1 MAKKNKLLN
10 EPELIASVNWAIV
23 SHLKPH
29 QLAYRINEV
38 CHWNLQRLRNL
49 GAGGKTK
56 APGFALFNFQDHEMH
71 PDFYLITLKDEQHL
85 LVKDLKQFDFL
96 LQARLPDEDTKWDPI
111 GIMNSIKSIEN
122 VIGVFDINLDTVK
135 ASDVLYFDKQLDKLE
150 VEKTVEKPI
159 RNKRIVK

>member
-38 CHWNLQRLRNL
+38 CHWNLLRLRNL
-49 GAGGKTK
+49 GTGGKSKET
-56 APGFALFNFQDHEMH
+56 GFALFNFQDHEMH
-71 PDFYLITLKDEQHL
+71 PDFYLITLKDEQQV
-85 LVKDLKQFDFL
+85 LVKDLKQFDYL
-96 LQARLPDEDTKWDPI
+96 LQARLPDEDTKWDSQ
-111 GIMNSIKSIEN
+111 GIMNQIKSIEN
-122 VIGVFDINLDTVK
+122 VIGVFEINLETVK
-135 ASDVLYFDKQLDKLE
+135 AADVLYFDKQLDKLE
-150 VEKTVEKPI
+150 VEKPIEKLV